1 MKKCLYRLCFMFG
14 VSLVLG
20 HLSPLY
26 AKVQFETVYVAEQ
39 QDKIS
44 SPSNNPKVRMG
55 TSKNIIICSRKISAI
70 QISSTIIVSSILTN
84 NSDTT
89 LILSLC
95 QNDDKKF
102 GVQLHYVKDQFSLLP
117 RLN

>member
-1 MKKCLYRLCFMFG
+1 MFG

-20 HLSPLY
+20 HLPPLY

-55 TSKNIIICSRKISAI
+55 TSKEYHYLLKEGKCNTNIFYNYCVVYPYK
-70 QISSTIIVSSILTN
+70 
-84 NSDTT
+84 
-89 LILSLC
+89 
-95 QNDDKKF
+95 
-102 GVQLHYVKDQFSLLP
+102 QFRYYPNTFPLP
-117 RLN
+117 KRR

>member
-1 MKKCLYRLCFMFG
+1 MFG

-55 TSKNIIICSRKISAI
+55 TSKEYHYLLKEVQYKYLLQLLCRLSLQTI
-70 QISSTIIVSSILTN
+70 QI
-84 NSDTT
+84 
-89 LILSLC
+89 
-95 QNDDKKF
+95 
-102 GVQLHYVKDQFSLLP
+102 LP
-117 RLN
+117 